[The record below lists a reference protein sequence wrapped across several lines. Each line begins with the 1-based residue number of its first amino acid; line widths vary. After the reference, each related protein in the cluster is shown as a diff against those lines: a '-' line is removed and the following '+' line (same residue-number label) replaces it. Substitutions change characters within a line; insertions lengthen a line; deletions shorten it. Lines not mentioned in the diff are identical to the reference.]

1 MKWLK
6 EINHC
11 PQQQDKLIKRIFKG
25 CVFYC
30 LYFLTLKRE
39 LKTFP
44 LLKKLLTAAT
54 HLFYPHLCIGCGSDL
69 LPHTSLL
76 CLSCINDLPHTYFET
91 YANNPIERMFI
102 GRVPLVAATSGFYFS
117 KGELVQYLIHEL
129 KYKGNKEAGIYLS
142 EIMGTKMLESN
153 RFNNIDYLIP
163 LPLFAEKEYKRGF
176 NQAEIVCQGL
186 STGMNIP
193 TLVKN
198 VVRIRFT
205 ETQTKKHRTERWDNV
220 NESFKVTDATVL
232 KNKHILLV
240 DDVITTGATLDACAQ
255 VLSKIEGLKISIATL
270 ATAGK

>member
-1 MKWLK
+1 M
-6 EINHC
+6 
-11 PQQQDKLIKRIFKG
+11 F
-25 CVFYC
+25 
-30 LYFLTLKRE
+30 
-39 LKTFP
+39 
-44 LLKKLLTAAT
+44 KKLLTAAT

-69 LPHTSLL
+69 LQNDSLL
-76 CLSCINDLPHTYFET
+76 CLRCITELPHTSFET
-91 YANNPIERMFI
+91 HPNNPIERMFI
-102 GRVPLVAATSGFYFS
+102 GRLQLVAATSGFYFS
-117 KGELVQYLIHEL
+117 KGDLIQYLIHEL

-142 EIMGTKMLESN
+142 EIMGTNMLLSN

-176 NQAEIVCQGL
+176 NQAEVICRGI
-186 STGMNIP
+186 SNSMNIP
-193 TLVKN
+193 VLVKN

-220 NESFKVTDATVL
+220 NDSFKVTDSTVL

-255 VLSKIEGLKISIATL
+255 VLNNIEGIKISVATL